1 MSALRS
7 DSILCDHMVE
17 LLAFATAFRFD
28 YRDYCR
34 FRDRAVVAIV
44 QHEKQEDLA
53 RKPIKELQAR
63 QEAVELQQLL
73 VKMKAEKMEINRRRA
88 ALLEAQRKRQEE
100 QELAAIMARERANI
114 SAAASAA
121 AAVARSRLHLHA
133 DEDQLPHESG
143 ATGTSGAVSSPSVL
157 ITSSGSSSGTS
168 PLRNSSSSSSTT
180 HSSSLSDSG
189 TTPPSAS
196 NSLRESHGDSS
207 VVGSPPPAN
216 ASTTTASA
224 PRSSSPPLPSSSSP
238 PSNAASAATSKA
250 WEDQRL
256 NHSFHFLLNTWRG
269 CQWSGKIKI
278 CVLDD
283 PIPGA

>member
-1 MSALRS
+1 VSALRS

>member
-1 MSALRS
+1 VSALRS

-168 PLRNSSSSSSTT
+168 PLRNSSSSSSSTT

-224 PRSSSPPLPSSSSP
+224 PPSSSPPLPSSSP

>member
-224 PRSSSPPLPSSSSP
+224 PPSSSPPLPSSSP